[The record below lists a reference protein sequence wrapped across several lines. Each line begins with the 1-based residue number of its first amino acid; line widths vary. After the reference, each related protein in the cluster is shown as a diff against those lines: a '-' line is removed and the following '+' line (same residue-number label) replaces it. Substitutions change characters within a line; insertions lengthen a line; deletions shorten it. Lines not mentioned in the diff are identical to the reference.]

1 MKFEKWVEIIRK
13 EWEKEWREEKA
24 ECVANI
30 HNALVDALAAEKGHI
45 DEIIIALEIL
55 LQEMI
60 SEKKSQIDTQS
71 RIAVETLPSEIKS
84 HVSK

>member
-24 ECVANI
+24 DCVANI

-71 RIAVETLPSEIKS
+71 RIAVETLPSEIKG